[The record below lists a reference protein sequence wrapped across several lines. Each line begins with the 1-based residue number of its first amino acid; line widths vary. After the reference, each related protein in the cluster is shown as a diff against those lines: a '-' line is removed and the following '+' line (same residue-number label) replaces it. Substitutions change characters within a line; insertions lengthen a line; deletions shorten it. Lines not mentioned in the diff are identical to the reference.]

1 MEFVLQV
8 TADGS
13 SEEEDD
19 GEEEEEEEGVVG
31 LIWLL
36 YWCRPVAW
44 RHKQAWGLTQMAVER
59 QMISPVGLVHDFT
72 HWFVTS
78 HVHS

>member
-31 LIWLL
+31 LI
-36 YWCRPVAW
+36 
-44 RHKQAWGLTQMAVER
+44 
-59 QMISPVGLVHDFT
+59 
-72 HWFVTS
+72 
-78 HVHS
+78 

>member
-13 SEEEDD
+13 SEDEDD

-31 LIWLL
+31 LI
-36 YWCRPVAW
+36 
-44 RHKQAWGLTQMAVER
+44 
-59 QMISPVGLVHDFT
+59 
-72 HWFVTS
+72 
-78 HVHS
+78 

>member
-19 GEEEEEEEGVVG
+19 EEEEEGVVG
-31 LIWLL
+31 LI
-36 YWCRPVAW
+36 
-44 RHKQAWGLTQMAVER
+44 
-59 QMISPVGLVHDFT
+59 
-72 HWFVTS
+72 
-78 HVHS
+78 